1 MKKFFERYVI
11 EEKKGEGASA
21 VVFLGKD
28 VYTDQKVAMKIAHT
42 ILAKH
47 AKFSSRW
54 QREVILL
61 HQLQHKRIVPL
72 FDAQMKASDRLCMIM
87 GFATQGNL
95 EQKLLKG
102 AVVEDALRWLLE
114 ALEGLA
120 HVHSFGV
127 VHQDIKPDNILINDQ
142 GQVWL
147 ADFSV
152 ARTRAEMISNRQEI
166 TGTPEYYSPEQRA
179 KIATEVG
186 PWSDLYAWGKILE
199 QVLQSLGYR
208 SGELAQIVEGCLALD
223 PKQRFQSAGEIIPL
237 IYEAIDALPKNVRQ
251 KKFYLK
257 SKPRSVQVLKEGFSL
272 PDEVIP
278 TWRKG
283 KVGVLQDFNPKK
295 EAPETSLSLLCFQP
309 PSFPFSDMVESL
321 WKLAEEVIETEE
333 TRVAFLVSKKGSN
346 VADSFRRFSRYLYR
360 KGIMDSVI
368 ISYQED
374 NQFDAGY
381 RRVVQDLLAPWSE
394 EREAFVQR
402 LKRWLAK
409 EKQVPQKTVL
419 RESRALAKWCGLL
432 DSNEA
437 TVDDGLGL
445 VYLFQYLQQLAWKGG
460 VALFLDHPEFC
471 DDVGDGVDI
480 CETMLSEVFGKR
492 PMFIVAHIDEEEL
505 EERTALREKVN
516 LLCKMGAS
524 LIQVNPPSDEELIG
538 HIEQACLIPDSMKK
552 EVLGFC
558 QSRVDYADFLIQYLA
573 YEGRMD
579 WNEEKRMFCAKE
591 NITLAGKELFWSHFE
606 SVFSTISN
614 KTDALEA
621 LAVMVSCPEPVE
633 QLIVNAVST
642 NGLQSLLQVGLL
654 RQEERNIYFTYP
666 EIKEGLVDWLTDQLS
681 LSKIQE
687 QIALAWMELSER
699 WKLRYDLRIGRA
711 WLHAGDSQKALSYL
725 LLAIRDAR
733 EQHRWAL
740 VRSIAHLVQTAA
752 LQVGSR
758 AAQIE
763 AKLNLLE
770 VFIAQNKLLEAKQ
783 QLEEL
788 EQFNNLN
795 QQALARLAVLR
806 AEVLLF
812 QKDWVQANKELQTAQ
827 KIFSEIRDLQGLARA
842 FMRQG
847 YLLFL
852 LNRLESSVDRFSQ
865 AMHLSSKD
873 SLDWA
878 ESHARLIELRLR
890 LGWTDGLAQTIDQF
904 WKVTQ
909 NNSDVHHMA
918 YATYSAGLL
927 LLSQG
932 RRKEAAVRLQTSRA
946 LAASCGD
953 EELEAQSL
961 ENLGWIH
968 FLDEEWAKA
977 RKLQRR
983 LVYFYQLRQRRDRRR
998 VSTIRYRAA
1007 IALDAPKKKLWEM
1020 EIQQLDKSFVHVQYW
1035 WWIFQMLYPSN
1046 TSEQI
1051 QEYWEKAK
1059 SVAQPKIWD
1068 ISLFK
1073 ALEKMRDNPRFS
1085 FVSAEIEEEIQ
1096 QRFKQH
1102 AVFFEK
1108 NE

>member
-1 MKKFFERYVI
+1 MKKFFERYII

-28 VYTDQKVAMKIAHT
+28 SYTNKKVAMKVAHT

-72 FDAQMKASDRLCMIM
+72 LDAQMKSSERLCMVM
-87 GFATQGNL
+87 GFATQGDL

-102 AVVEDALRWLLE
+102 STAQDALQWLLE

-127 VHQDIKPDNILINDQ
+127 VHQDIKPDNILINDE
-142 GQVWL
+142 GHVWL

-179 KIATEVG
+179 KLATEVG

-208 SGELAQIVEGCLALD
+208 SGELAKIVEGCLALD
-223 PKQRFQSAGEIIPL
+223 PKQRFQSAGEVIPL
-237 IYEAIDALPKNVRQ
+237 LQQSIESLPKKVRQ
-251 KKFYLK
+251 TKFYLK
-257 SKPRSVQVLKEGFSL
+257 SKPRSVQVMKEGFSL
-272 PDEVIP
+272 PDDVVPI
-278 TWRKG
+278 WRRG
-283 KVGVLQDFNPKK
+283 EVGVLQDFNPRK
-295 EAPETSLSLLCFQP
+295 EEPKASLSLLCFQP
-309 PSFPFSDMVESL
+309 PSFPFSDMVASL
-321 WKLAEEVIETEE
+321 WKLAEEVLETEE
-333 TRVAFLVSKKGSN
+333 TRVAFLVSKKGCK
-346 VADSFRRFSRYLYR
+346 VAESFRRFSRYLYR
-360 KGIMDSVI
+360 KGIMDSVM

-381 RRVVQDLLAPWSE
+381 RRVVQELLAPWSE

-409 EKQVPQKTVL
+409 EKQVPQKSVI
-419 RESRALAKWCGLL
+419 RESRALAKWCGFL

-445 VYLFQYLQQLAWKGG
+445 VYLFQHLQHRAWKGG

-471 DDVGDGVDI
+471 DDVGDGIDI

-492 PMFIVAHIDEEEL
+492 PMFIVAHIDEDAL
-505 EERTALREKVN
+505 EERAELKEKVS

-524 LIQVNPPSDEELIG
+524 LIQVAPPTDDDLIE
-538 HIEQACLIPDSMKK
+538 HLEQACFIPHSMRE
-552 EVLGFC
+552 EVLRFC

-579 WNEEKRMFCAKE
+579 WDDKRGMFTVRE
-591 NITLAGKELFWSHFE
+591 GISLVGKELFWSHFE
-606 SVFSTISN
+606 TVFATITN

-621 LAVMVSCPEPVE
+621 LAVMVCCPEPVE
-633 QLIVNAVST
+633 QLIVNAVSA

-666 EIKEGLVDWLTDQLS
+666 AIKEGLVDWLTPQLS
-681 LSKIQE
+681 FVKIQE
-687 QIALAWMELSER
+687 QIAQAWMELSER
-699 WKLRYDLRIGRA
+699 WQLRYDLRIGRA
-711 WLHAGDSQKALSYL
+711 WLLAGDAQKALSYL
-725 LLAIRDAR
+725 QLAIRDAR

-740 VRSIAHLVQTAA
+740 VRSIAHLIQKAA
-752 LQVGSR
+752 LQTSSR
-758 AAQIE
+758 SAQIE

-770 VFIAQNKLLEAKQ
+770 VFLAQNKLIEAKQ
-783 QLEEL
+783 QLDEL
-788 EQFNNLN
+788 TQFNNLN

-806 AEVLLF
+806 AEFLVH
-812 QKDWVQANKELQTAQ
+812 QKDWIQANKELQSAQ

-852 LNRLESSVDRFSQ
+852 LSRLEASVDRFSQ
-865 AMHLSSKD
+865 AMNLSSKD

-878 ESHARLIELRLR
+878 ESQARLIELRLR
-890 LGWTDGLAQTIDQF
+890 LGWTDGLAHQIDQF
-904 WKVTQ
+904 WKITQ
-909 NNSDVHHMA
+909 DNSDVHHMA

-932 RRKEAAVRLQTSRA
+932 RRKEAVVRLQTSRA
-946 LAASCGD
+946 LAVSCGD

-961 ENLGWIH
+961 ENLGWLY
-968 FLDEEWAKA
+968 FLDEDWTKA
-977 RKLQRR
+977 RQLQRR
-983 LVYFYQLRQRRDRRR
+983 LVYFYQLRQKRDRRR
-998 VSTIRYRAA
+998 VATIRYRVA
-1007 IALDAPKKKLWEM
+1007 IALDAPKKKLWQM
-1020 EIQQLDKSFVHVQYW
+1020 DIQQLEKSFVHVQYW
-1035 WWIFQMLYPSN
+1035 WWIFQMLHPSN
-1046 TSEQI
+1046 TEEQI
-1051 QEYWEKAK
+1051 KEYWRKAGAV
-1059 SVAQPKIWD
+1059 SQPKIWD
-1068 ISLFK
+1068 ISLYK
-1073 ALEKMRDNPRFS
+1073 ALEKMKENERFS
-1085 FVSAEIEEEIQ
+1085 SISDEIGKEIQ
-1096 QRFKQH
+1096 LRFKQH
-1102 AVFFEK
+1102 AEFFTK
-1108 NE
+1108 NG